1 MSKSSFDADQASGT
15 YNMLTMV
22 LMAFALAA
30 AGLHYL
36 ADSKQKFLLQTISAA
51 EQQFGTAQ
59 TVAMLTAQHQSD
71 HEETTLNFL
80 KEKAAL
86 VLQQNDM
93 IAARFLPVL
102 GEASMKEAGTLQT
115 AGLNA
120 MRGIANAAFGYA
132 TSPNDENASQRV
144 AEIATMAMK
153 ELPDNWFKDVEAF
166 TQAKQKEINLMGYG
180 VYGLTSLALLLA
192 AYLSAGM
199 FKPAAQYIKSL
210 LEHIDHV
217 AATDTLTG
225 LYNRVMLF
233 KVTAMLISG
242 AKRHKQELAVLA
254 IDIDELQK
262 INDQH
267 GRAAGDGAIK
277 AVAATLGQVLRNSDV
292 MGRVAGQEFAI
303 FLPAT
308 DEYRASLVA
317 EKLRAAVE
325 ETHFAVKEHMIM
337 LRVCVGVAEIQ
348 AHHKNSDDMLRAA
361 ETALRHAKENGRN
374 QVICLSKIQSTA
386 PATTMAV

>member
-1 MSKSSFDADQASGT
+1 MSKSSYNADKASST
-15 YNMLTMV
+15 YNMLTMLLV
-22 LMAFALAA
+22 AFALGAA
-30 AGLHYL
+30 ALHFVI
-36 ADSKQKFLLQTISAA
+36 DGKQKYLLQTTSMA
-51 EQQFGTAQ
+51 EQQFGLAQ
-59 TVAMLTAQHQSD
+59 TVAMLVAQHQLD
-71 HEETTLNFL
+71 NEESTLDNL

-86 VLQQNDM
+86 LLQQNDT
-93 IAARFLPVL
+93 IASYFLPVM
-102 GEASMKEAGTLQT
+102 GQASLKDTSALQT
-115 AGLNA
+115 LGLSS
-120 MRGIANAAFGYA
+120 MRGIAGAAFSY
-132 TSPNDENASQRV
+132 TSAPNDENAKQRV
-144 AEIATMAMK
+144 AEISTMATK
-153 ELPDNWFKDVEAF
+153 ELRENWGKDVA
-166 TQAKQKEINLMGYG
+166 TYTAALQKQISMMT
-180 VYGLTSLALLLA
+180 YGLYGLSGIAALLAL
-192 AYLSAGM
+192 YLSAGM

-262 INDQH
+262 INDAH

-337 LRVCVGVAEIQ
+337 LRVSVGVAEIQ
-348 AHHKNSDDMLRAA
+348 PHHKNSDDMLRAA

-374 QVICLSKIQSTA
+374 KVICLSKIQSIA

>member
-1 MSKSSFDADQASGT
+1 MSKSSYNADKASST

-22 LMAFALAA
+22 LIAFALGAA
-30 AGLHYL
+30 ALHFVI
-36 ADSKQKFLLQTISAA
+36 DGKQKYLLQTASAA
-51 EQQFGTAQ
+51 EQQFGLAQ
-59 TVAMLTAQHQSD
+59 SVAMLVAQHQLD
-71 HEETTLNFL
+71 NEETTLNNL

-86 VLQQNDM
+86 LLQQNDLL
-93 IAARFLPVL
+93 AARFLPVM
-102 GEASMKEAGTLQT
+102 GQASMKDPSALQT
-115 AGLNA
+115 PGLSA
-120 MRGIANAAFGYA
+120 MRGIAGAAFGY
-132 TSPNDENASQRV
+132 TSAPYDENAKQRV
-144 AEIATMAMK
+144 AEISTMAMK
-153 ELPDNWFKDVEAF
+153 DLPEHWGKDVDSF
-166 TQAKQKEINLMGYG
+166 TAATQKQVNMMTYG
-180 VYGLTSLALLLA
+180 LYGLTGVAVLLAL
-192 AYLSAGM
+192 YLSSGM
-199 FKPAAQYIKSL
+199 FKPAAQYIKTL

-262 INDQH
+262 INDAH

-277 AVAATLGQVLRNSDV
+277 AVAGTLGQVLRNSDV

-325 ETHFAVKEHMIM
+325 DTPFAVKEQVVM
-337 LRVCVGVAEIQ
+337 LRVSVGVAEIQ
-348 AHHKNSDDMLRAA
+348 PQHKNSDDMLRAA
-361 ETALRHAKENGRN
+361 ETALRNAKETGRN
-374 QVICLSKIQSTA
+374 KVVCLSKIQSIA
-386 PATTMAV
+386 PAATIAV

>member
-1 MSKSSFDADQASGT
+1 MSKSSYNAEKASST

-22 LMAFALAA
+22 LIAFALGAA
-30 AGLHYL
+30 ALHFVI
-36 ADSKQKFLLQTISAA
+36 DGKQKYLLQTASAA
-51 EQQFGTAQ
+51 EQQFGLAQ
-59 TVAMLTAQHQSD
+59 SVAMLVAQHQLD
-71 HEETTLNFL
+71 NEDTTLNNL

-86 VLQQNDM
+86 LLQQNDV
-93 IAARFLPVL
+93 IAARFLPVM
-102 GEASMKEAGTLQT
+102 GQASMKDPSALQT
-115 AGLNA
+115 AGLSA
-120 MRGIANAAFGYA
+120 MRSIAGAAFGY
-132 TSPNDENASQRV
+132 TSAPYDENAKQRV
-144 AEIATMAMK
+144 AEISTMAIK
-153 ELPDNWFKDVEAF
+153 ELPEHWGKDVDAF
-166 TQAKQKEINLMGYG
+166 IAATQKQVNMMTYG
-180 VYGLTSLALLLA
+180 LYGLTGIAVLLAL
-192 AYLSAGM
+192 YLSSGM

-262 INDQH
+262 INDAH

-277 AVAATLGQVLRNSDV
+277 AVAGTLGQVLRNSDV

-325 ETHFAVKEHMIM
+325 DTPFAVKEQIIM
-337 LRVCVGVAEIQ
+337 LRVSVGVAEIQ
-348 AHHKNSDDMLRAA
+348 PHHKNSDDMLRAA
-361 ETALRHAKENGRN
+361 ETALRNAKETGRN
-374 QVICLSKIQSTA
+374 KVVCLSKIQSLE
-386 PATTMAV
+386 PAATIAV

>member
-1 MSKSSFDADQASGT
+1 MSKSSFDADQASST
-15 YNMLTMV
+15 YNMLTLV

-36 ADSKQKFLLQTISAA
+36 ADSKQKFLMQTISAA
-51 EQQFGTAQ
+51 EQQFGAAQ

-71 HEETTLNFL
+71 HEDTTLNFL

-86 VLQQNDM
+86 ILQQNDM

-102 GEASMKEAGTLQT
+102 GEASMKEAGALQT

-144 AEIATMAMK
+144 AEISTMAMK
-153 ELPDNWFKDVEAF
+153 DLPENWFKDVEAF
-166 TQAKQKEINLMGYG
+166 TQAKQKEINLMSYG

-199 FKPAAQYIKSL
+199 FKPAAQYIKTL

-317 EKLRAAVE
+317 EKLRVAVE

-361 ETALRHAKENGRN
+361 ETALRHAKESGRN
-374 QVICLSKIQSTA
+374 KVICLSKIQSTA

>member
-1 MSKSSFDADQASGT
+1 MSKSSFDADKASST
-15 YNMLTMV
+15 YQMLTMV
-22 LMAFALAA
+22 LVAFALGAA
-30 AGLHYL
+30 ALHFVI
-36 ADSKQKFLLQTISAA
+36 DGKQKYLLQTVAAA
-51 EQQFGTAQ
+51 EQQFGLAQ
-59 TVAMLTAQHQSD
+59 TVAMLTAQHQKD
-71 HEETTLNFL
+71 GEETTLDNL

-86 VLQQNDM
+86 LLQQNDI
-93 IAARFLPVL
+93 IAARFLPVM
-102 GEASMKEAGTLQT
+102 GQASLKDAASLQT
-115 AGLNA
+115 PGLSA
-120 MRGIANAAFGYA
+120 MRGIANAAFGYTTA
-132 TSPNDENASQRV
+132 PHDESASQRV
-144 AEIATMAMK
+144 AEIAVMAMK
-153 ELPDNWFKDVEAF
+153 DLPEHWGKDVDTFIAA
-166 TQAKQKEINLMGYG
+166 TQKQLNLMTYG
-180 VYGLTSLALLLA
+180 VYGLSALAALLAL
-192 AYLSAGM
+192 YLSAGM

-262 INDQH
+262 INDAH

-277 AVAATLGQVLRNSDV
+277 TVAATLGQVLRNSDV

-325 ETHFAVKEHMIM
+325 DTPFAVKEHTIM

-348 AHHKNSDDMLRAA
+348 PHHKNSDDMLRAA
-361 ETALRHAKENGRN
+361 ETALRHAKETGRN
-374 QVICLSKIQSTA
+374 KVICLSKIQSVA
-386 PATTMAV
+386 PPETIAV

>member
-1 MSKSSFDADQASGT
+1 MSKSSFNADKASST
-15 YNMLTMV
+15 YNLLTIV
-22 LMAFALAA
+22 LIAFALGAA
-30 AGLHYL
+30 ALHFVI
-36 ADSKQKFLLQTISAA
+36 DGKQKYLLQTASAA
-51 EQQFGTAQ
+51 EQQFGLAQ
-59 TVAMLTAQHQSD
+59 SVAMLVAQHQLD
-71 HEETTLNFL
+71 NEETTLNNL

-86 VLQQNDM
+86 LLQQNDV
-93 IAARFLPVL
+93 IAARFLPVM
-102 GEASMKEAGTLQT
+102 GQASMKDQSALQT
-115 AGLNA
+115 PGLSA
-120 MRGIANAAFGYA
+120 MRSIAGAAFGY
-132 TSPNDENASQRV
+132 TSAPYDENAKQRV
-144 AEIATMAMK
+144 AEISAMAIK
-153 ELPDNWFKDVEAF
+153 ELPEHWGKDVDTFITAI
-166 TQAKQKEINLMGYG
+166 QKQVNMMTYG
-180 VYGLTSLALLLA
+180 LYGLTGIAVLLAL
-192 AYLSAGM
+192 YLSSGM
-199 FKPAAQYIKSL
+199 FKPAAQYIKTL

-262 INDQH
+262 INDAH

-317 EKLRAAVE
+317 EKLRVAVE

-337 LRVCVGVAEIQ
+337 LRVCIGVAEIQ
-348 AHHKNSDDMLRAA
+348 PHHKNSDDMLRAA
-361 ETALRHAKENGRN
+361 ETALRNAKETGRN
-374 QVICLSKIQSTA
+374 KVVCLSKIQSLE
-386 PATTMAV
+386 PAATMAV